1 MVKNYQDEPE
11 LRFPGFN
18 DSWNVERIKDVAN
31 VVGGGTPKTDNEIF
45 WDGDIN
51 WFTPTEIGKKYV
63 YESKR
68 KITEEGLK
76 KSSAKLLPENTILL
90 STRATIGEVSISKN
104 KTTTNQG
111 FQSLVVKD
119 NYDNEF
125 IYYLIQLLKNDMIR
139 LSSGSTFLE
148 ISKKEVENINIKIP
162 CVEEQNKIASFFGA
176 IDKKIELLEK
186 KHKLYQ
192 DFKKYSLQQIFT
204 FNLRF
209 KDSDGKNYGE
219 WKRILLKD
227 ADIII
232 SDGNYGEA
240 YPKEKD
246 FKKEGIPFIRA
257 VNIENSKLTFHDMK
271 YISKSL
277 HNNLLQGHLNEND
290 ILITTRGDIGLVAYV
305 TKDFENSNIN
315 AQICLLR
322 VYDNNINPKYLFYL
336 LTTPYVQEQLLKFQ
350 TGSAL
355 KQLPKNNLKNLKL
368 LFPCYEEQTK
378 IADFLVEIDNSIN
391 LIQNTIIRMC
401 DFKKSL
407 LQKMFVK

>member
-18 DSWNVERIKDVAN
+18 EPWNVKKIKDVAN

-63 YESKR
+63 YGSRR

-148 ISKKEVENINIKIP
+148 ISKKEVENMNIKIP
-162 CVEEQNKIASFFGA
+162 CFEEQNKIASFFGA

-186 KHKLYQ
+186 KHKFYQ

-219 WKRILLKD
+219 WDRILLKD
-227 ADIII
+227 AGIII

-257 VNIENSKLTFHDMK
+257 VNIENSRLTFNDMR
-271 YISKSL
+271 YISESL

-378 IADFLVEIDNSIN
+378 IADFLVEIDNSID
-391 LIQNTIIRMC
+391 LLQNTIIRMS

-407 LQKMFVK
+407 LQKMFV